1 MPELPISSLASL
13 LFVLE
18 RKGGKTG
25 RKGKN
30 PRWQIERF
38 SATGSTDFM
47 PFCTAAAAA
56 LGGGGEEGEK
66 SYVVPSDADKRK
78 YKRIVCCFPMQIFL

>member
-1 MPELPISSLASL
+1 MKNYFFDARMPELPISSLASL

-56 LGGGGEEGEK
+56 LGDGGKGGGILRC
-66 SYVVPSDADKRK
+66 A
-78 YKRIVCCFPMQIFL
+78 L

>member
-1 MPELPISSLASL
+1 MKKHFFDSRMPELPISSLASL

-18 RKGGKTG
+18 RRGGEG

-30 PRWQIERF
+30 PSWQIERF

-47 PFCTAAAAA
+47 PFCTAAAAE
-56 LGGGGEEGEK
+56 GGGRRRGEILRC
-66 SYVVPSDADKRK
+66 A
-78 YKRIVCCFPMQIFL
+78 L

>member
-18 RKGGKTG
+18 RKGGE

-30 PRWQIERF
+30 PSWQIERF

-47 PFCTAAAAA
+47 PFCTAAAEEK
-56 LGGGGEEGEK
+56 GGGGEEGEK
-66 SYVVPSDADKRK
+66 SYVVPFDADKENG
-78 YKRIVCCFPMQIFL
+78 RIACFFPMQRFL